1 MYVGHFHSKW
11 LSLILFTIKLD
22 LFFPMS
28 LPLSVIFLS
37 LSSFFFGGG
46 GNVLATVLVLASFY
60 KQHQLESLGKK
71 ELLRYC
77 PIRLAGGVFS

>member
-1 MYVGHFHSKW
+1 MYVGHFHNKW
-11 LSLILFTIKLD
+11 LSLILFTITLH
-22 LFFPMS
+22 LFSSMS
-28 LPLSVIFLS
+28 LPLPVMSLFL
-37 LSSFFFGGG
+37 FF
-46 GNVLATVLVLASFY
+46 GNVLGTVLASFC